1 MKINGK
7 KSFACITI
15 VKPGERIVVEP
26 ASFPLL
32 HVKDLVVAMADEQT
46 GE

>member
-1 MKINGK
+1 MTE

-15 VKPGERIVVEP
+15 VRLGERIVVEP
-26 ASFPLL
+26 ASFPSL
-32 HVKDLVVAMADEQT
+32 HVKDLVVAMADEQAD